1 MNTFFRILSKAKK
14 YRIFIILGSLGL
26 VGLTIAQLYSPQIM
40 REFIA
45 LIDSD
50 GEMIRENSF
59 RLAGTL
65 LVIYIFQAV
74 FTFMRSYFLHFAAW
88 HFISDLRVKMFEKLE
103 SLSMKFY
110 HDKQTGQLMS
120 RITSD
125 TASLEV
131 LIAHAV
137 PDLIVNVL
145 MFICVAVI
153 LLIINW
159 KMALI
164 SIALMPVIGVA
175 VWFYATRIRP
185 IFKHAHQRVADL
197 NAILQDDISGMKE
210 IQLFNSQKREAKR
223 VEKVSDAHCD
233 MILNALTKGAVYHP
247 CIGLLN
253 DIGTVLVIAVG
264 GLFVLE
270 GQMVS
275 ADIVAFILYL
285 SKLYQPI
292 TTLGRLNEDLQN
304 SLAAAER
311 VFELEDT
318 EPDVVDSPD
327 AYEIG
332 KVEGAIEFDN
342 VSFSYNDGMPVLENI
357 TVNVNPGETLALVG
371 PTGVGKTT
379 FISLVARF
387 YDCDLGSIKI
397 DGHDI
402 KKITQKSLR
411 DNISVVLQDVFL
423 FNGTIAENIAYGTDN
438 ASVEDI
444 INAAKI
450 ANAHDFITATENGYD
465 TLIGERGMRLSGGQK
480 QRLSIARAVLRNSPV
495 LILDEATA
503 SVDTQ
508 TEKLIQS
515 AIDSVIENRTTII
528 IAHRLSTV
536 RNADKIVVLEEG
548 KIAEIGTH
556 DDLIKQ
562 DGLYSK
568 LCKAQ
573 YGEESLS

>member
-1 MNTFFRILSKAKK
+1 MKPLLRLLKDSKK
-14 YRIFIILGSLGL
+14 YRIHIILGSLGL
-26 VGLTIAQLYSPQIM
+26 LGLTAAQLFSPQIL
-40 REFIA
+40 REFIG
-45 LIDSD
+45 LIDGDKEILRS
-50 GEMIRENSF
+50 ESL
-59 RLAGTL
+59 RLAITL
-65 LVIYIFQAV
+65 LIVYILQAV
-74 FTFMRSYFLHFAAW
+74 FTFMKSYFLHYGAW
-88 HFISDLRVKMFEKLE
+88 HYIADLRTKMFKKLE

-125 TASLEV
+125 TSALET

-137 PDLIVNVL
+137 PDLVVNVM

-153 LLIINW
+153 LILINW
-159 KMALI
+159 KMALV
-164 SIALMPVIGVA
+164 SIALMPLIGVA
-175 VWFYATRIRP
+175 VWFYATKVRP
-185 IFKHAHQRVADL
+185 IFKHSHQKVAEL
-197 NAILQDDISGMKE
+197 NAVLQDDISGMKE
-210 IQLFNSQKREAKR
+210 IQLFNCQEKEANR
-223 VEKVSDAHCD
+223 VNEVSHAHGN
-233 MILNALTKGAVYHP
+233 MIMNALTKGAIYHP
-247 CIGLLN
+247 LIGLLN
-253 DIGTVLVIAVG
+253 DIGSVLVIGVG
-264 GLFVLE
+264 AMFVLD
-270 GQMVS
+270 GSMNS
-275 ADIVAFILYL
+275 ADIVGFILYL

-318 EPDVVDSPD
+318 EPDVVDSPE
-327 AYEIG
+327 AYDIEKALGEIR
-332 KVEGAIEFDN
+332 FND
-342 VSFSYNDGMPVLENI
+342 VSFSYRKDIPVLKNI
-357 TVNVNPGETLALVG
+357 SVDVKPGETLALVG

-387 YDCDLGSIKI
+387 YDTDSGTISI

-423 FNGTIAENIAYGTDN
+423 FNGTIAENIAYGVESATT
-438 ASVEDI
+438 EDI

-480 QRLSIARAVLRNSPV
+480 QRLSIARAVLRNSPI

-536 RNADKIVVLEEG
+536 RNADKILVLEEG
-548 KIAEIGTH
+548 RIAEIGTH
-556 DDLIKQ
+556 EELISKG
-562 DGLYSK
+562 GLYSK
-568 LCKAQ
+568 LCKIQFA
-573 YGEESLS
+573 E